1 VAFANAVRAA
11 KLPGIGYE
19 DVEQSFVAGD
29 LVRYG
34 ADGSMRTDV
43 TFWDEQHSEILAIFD
58 LKTGK
63 AKLTDARIDEMR
75 LAVKRGDSLPV
86 LELRVDR
93 R

>member
-1 VAFANAVRAA
+1 
-11 KLPGIGYE
+11 
-19 DVEQSFVAGD
+19 
-29 LVRYG
+29 
-34 ADGSMRTDV
+34 MRTDV
-43 TFWDEQHSEILAIFD
+43 TFWDEQHGEILAIFD